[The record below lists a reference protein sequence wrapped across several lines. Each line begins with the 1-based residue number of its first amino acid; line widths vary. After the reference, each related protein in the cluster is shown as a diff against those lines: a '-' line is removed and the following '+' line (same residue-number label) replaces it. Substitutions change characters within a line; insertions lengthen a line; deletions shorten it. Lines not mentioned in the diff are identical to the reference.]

1 MNIQTLKEASD
12 CLLNLAKP
20 ETQAIEHILLQD
32 AFERILAEDIT
43 AKIPVPSFA
52 KSAYDGYALR
62 QADTAAASPEHPV
75 TLDVTEVIPAGS
87 VPTYPITEGKAARIM
102 TGAPEYSYI
111 NGARYLRKHHST
123 WGRCCS
129 RNFACSKR

>member
-43 AKIPVPSFA
+43 AKAHMMDMHFVRLTQP
-52 KSAYDGYALR
+52 LL
-62 QADTAAASPEHPV
+62 H
-75 TLDVTEVIPAGS
+75 
-87 VPTYPITEGKAARIM
+87 
-102 TGAPEYSYI
+102 
-111 NGARYLRKHHST
+111 
-123 WGRCCS
+123 
-129 RNFACSKR
+129 RNIL

>member
-52 KSAYDGYALR
+52 KAAY
-62 QADTAAASPEHPV
+62 E
-75 TLDVTEVIPAGS
+75 
-87 VPTYPITEGKAARIM
+87 
-102 TGAPEYSYI
+102 
-111 NGARYLRKHHST
+111 
-123 WGRCCS
+123 
-129 RNFACSKR
+129 

>member
-20 ETQAIEHILLQD
+20 ETQTIEHILLQD

-52 KSAYDGYALR
+52 KSP
-62 QADTAAASPEHPV
+62 SPGCLFSHKIV
-75 TLDVTEVIPAGS
+75 
-87 VPTYPITEGKAARIM
+87 
-102 TGAPEYSYI
+102 
-111 NGARYLRKHHST
+111 
-123 WGRCCS
+123 
-129 RNFACSKR
+129 

>member
-62 QADTAAASPEHPV
+62 QADTAVLTGTSCDFRRYRGNSCRKCSNLSNHRRKSC
-75 TLDVTEVIPAGS
+75 TDHDRRTGS
-87 VPTYPITEGKAARIM
+87 
-102 TGAPEYSYI
+102 
-111 NGARYLRKHHST
+111 
-123 WGRCCS
+123 GRCRCHYH
-129 RNFACSKR
+129 A

>member
-20 ETQAIEHILLQD
+20 ETQTIEHILLQD

-62 QADTAAASPEHPV
+62 QADTATASPEHPV
-75 TLDVTEVIPAGS
+75 TLDVTEVIPAGRKS
-87 VPTYPITEGKAARIM
+87 CTDHDRR
-102 TGAPEYSYI
+102 TGS
-111 NGARYLRKHHST
+111 
-123 WGRCCS
+123 GRCRCHYH
-129 RNFACSKR
+129 A

>member
-43 AKIPVPSFA
+43 AKIPVPS
-52 KSAYDGYALR
+52 L
-62 QADTAAASPEHPV
+62 P
-75 TLDVTEVIPAGS
+75 
-87 VPTYPITEGKAARIM
+87 KAHMMDMHFVRL
-102 TGAPEYSYI
+102 TQP
-111 NGARYLRKHHST
+111 LLH
-123 WGRCCS
+123 
-129 RNFACSKR
+129 RNIL

>member
-43 AKIPVPSFA
+43 AKSIL
-52 KSAYDGYALR
+52 K
-62 QADTAAASPEHPV
+62 
-75 TLDVTEVIPAGS
+75 
-87 VPTYPITEGKAARIM
+87 
-102 TGAPEYSYI
+102 
-111 NGARYLRKHHST
+111 
-123 WGRCCS
+123 
-129 RNFACSKR
+129 

>member
-20 ETQAIEHILLQD
+20 ETQTIEHILLQD

-62 QADTAAASPEHPV
+62 QADTAAASPEPSCDFRRYRGNSCRKCSNLSYHRRKSC
-75 TLDVTEVIPAGS
+75 TDHDRRTGS
-87 VPTYPITEGKAARIM
+87 
-102 TGAPEYSYI
+102 
-111 NGARYLRKHHST
+111 
-123 WGRCCS
+123 GRCRCHYH
-129 RNFACSKR
+129 A

>member
-20 ETQAIEHILLQD
+20 ETQPIEHILLQD

-87 VPTYPITEGKAARIM
+87 VPTYPITEGKSCTDHDRR
-102 TGAPEYSYI
+102 TGS
-111 NGARYLRKHHST
+111 
-123 WGRCCS
+123 GRCRCHYH
-129 RNFACSKR
+129 A

>member
-20 ETQAIEHILLQD
+20 ETQTIEHILLQD

-62 QADTAAASPEHPV
+62 QADTATASPEHPV
-75 TLDVTEVIPAGS
+75 TLDVTEVIPRKCSNLSNHRRKSCTDHDRRTGS
-87 VPTYPITEGKAARIM
+87 
-102 TGAPEYSYI
+102 
-111 NGARYLRKHHST
+111 
-123 WGRCCS
+123 GRCRCHYH
-129 RNFACSKR
+129 A

>member
-43 AKIPVPSFA
+43 AMDMHFVRLTQP
-52 KSAYDGYALR
+52 LL
-62 QADTAAASPEHPV
+62 H
-75 TLDVTEVIPAGS
+75 
-87 VPTYPITEGKAARIM
+87 
-102 TGAPEYSYI
+102 
-111 NGARYLRKHHST
+111 
-123 WGRCCS
+123 
-129 RNFACSKR
+129 RNIL

>member
-87 VPTYPITEGKAARIM
+87 WFSTECIAVQ
-102 TGAPEYSYI
+102 PFSSYLYR
-111 NGARYLRKHHST
+111 G
-123 WGRCCS
+123 W
-129 RNFACSKR
+129 

>member
-52 KSAYDGYALR
+52 KSAYDGYEMCIRDRAYII
-62 QADTAAASPEHPV
+62 S
-75 TLDVTEVIPAGS
+75 GYSFS
-87 VPTYPITEGKAARIM
+87 VP
-102 TGAPEYSYI
+102 
-111 NGARYLRKHHST
+111 L
-123 WGRCCS
+123 
-129 RNFACSKR
+129 

>member
-52 KSAYDGYALR
+52 KAHMMDMHFVRLT
-62 QADTAAASPEHPV
+62 QPLLH
-75 TLDVTEVIPAGS
+75 
-87 VPTYPITEGKAARIM
+87 
-102 TGAPEYSYI
+102 
-111 NGARYLRKHHST
+111 
-123 WGRCCS
+123 
-129 RNFACSKR
+129 RNIL